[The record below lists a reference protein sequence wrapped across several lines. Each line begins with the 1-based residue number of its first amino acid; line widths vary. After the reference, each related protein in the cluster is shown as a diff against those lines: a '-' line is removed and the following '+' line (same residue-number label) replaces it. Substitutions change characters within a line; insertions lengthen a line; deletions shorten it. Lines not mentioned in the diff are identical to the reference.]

1 MKNITEIFNNLYSAY
16 QSIITSGNNAYYNRK
31 QCIELLEPITT
42 KAQAEANDHIDTCE
56 KMLNENN
63 NKQVMLLDR
72 RAELFS
78 QVESG
83 KKQLSQLDAQRVRIL
98 SEIASLEDEINREK
112 SEIVKLQQEI
122 AKRESDRKYWEKV
135 WWATC
140 WIPFANIGTGA
151 KTIHENDNYSILA
164 EQSRR
169 KIAQNEKRI
178 SKCNSDLENIRI
190 EQKKNNESSGNLANK
205 ITALDGEISLVTQ
218 QINSLKADLSVCQRV
233 LASCL
238 RISTEL
244 SYTNGDINKVFEL
257 IRALV
262 NTMDEIIYINATDK
276 YITGC
281 ICKGDRLCVGQKL
294 SQNEYLLSENRRFV
308 AVMQSDNNFVLYNS
322 DKPLWDSR
330 TYGTRGKGYIELGGN
345 GIVSLN
351 GTSGCWNTKRD
362 GISVFVMQN
371 DGNLVAYAK
380 DNKPVWATD
389 TYTYANVPSI
399 CFKNNA

>member
-1 MKNITEIFNNLYSAY
+1 MKKITEIFNNLYSAY
-16 QSIITSGNNAYYNRK
+16 QSIITSGNNAYYNQKR
-31 QCIELLEPITT
+31 CIELLEPITT
-42 KAQAEANDHIDTCE
+42 KVLAEANDHIDTCE

-63 NKQVMLLDR
+63 DKQVMLLDR

-78 QVESG
+78 QIESG
-83 KKQLSQLDAQRVRIL
+83 KKQLSQLDAQRMKIL
-98 SEIASLEDEINREK
+98 TEIASLEEEINREK
-112 SEIVKLQQEI
+112 SLIVRLQQVI
-122 AKRESDRKYWEKV
+122 VKRESERKYWEKV

-151 KTIHENDNYSILA
+151 KTIHENDSYSILA

-169 KIAQNEKRI
+169 KITDNERRI
-178 SKCNSDLENIRI
+178 CKCNSDLEKIRI
-190 EQKKNNESSGNLANK
+190 EQKKYNESSGNLANK
-205 ITALDGEISLVTQ
+205 ITALNGEISLVAQ

-244 SYTNGDINKVFEL
+244 SYINGDINKVFEL

-262 NTMDEIIYINATDK
+262 NTMDKIIYINATDK
-276 YITGC
+276 YIKGC

-322 DKPLWDSR
+322 NKPLWASR

-362 GISVFVMQN
+362 GISVLIMQN
-371 DGNLVAYAK
+371 DGNLVAYTK

-399 CFKNNA
+399 CFKNKT